1 MRCADIV
8 HMATGLGTAVRV
20 GIDGPGASGKST
32 LATGLAAVLP
42 EAVLVAVDDFY
53 RPESDSKRS
62 AFEAAG
68 LFDLPRLASQ
78 VLIPHTEGRDLHYQ
92 RYDWE
97 TGTLGDWVHEA
108 SGTPLIAEGI
118 YSTHQTL
125 RDFYDLRIWVTT
137 PRAVRLARGIERD
150 GEEARSKWVDVWM
163 PAEDRYIEFQAPQDH
178 AHLVLDG
185 SGAATGRDDEAS
197 FSVVGG
203 RTPPVVASDR
213 P

>member
-1 MRCADIV
+1 MLIDFGSELGIADI
-8 HMATGLGTAVRV
+8 ARFAAGCGRTVRV

-42 EAVLVAVDDFY
+42 EAVLVAGDDFY

-62 AFEAAG
+62 AFEVAG

-78 VLIPHTEGRDLHYQ
+78 VLIPHTEGRVLHYQ

-97 TGTLGDWVHEA
+97 AGTLGDWVHGA
-108 SGTPLIAEGI
+108 GGTPLIVEGI

-163 PAEDRYIEFQAPQDH
+163 PAEGRYIADQAPQDH

-185 SGAATGRDDEAS
+185 TGAIVDQAREMMFA
-197 FSVVGG
+197 VVGG
-203 RTPPVVASDR
+203 LLF
-213 P
+213 